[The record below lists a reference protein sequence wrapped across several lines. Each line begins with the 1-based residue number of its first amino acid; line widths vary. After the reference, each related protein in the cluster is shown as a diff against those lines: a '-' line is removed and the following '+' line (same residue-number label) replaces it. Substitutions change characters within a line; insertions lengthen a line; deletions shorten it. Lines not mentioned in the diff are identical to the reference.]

1 MGRPRIEWT
10 DTQLRQILAALP
22 RLNRDTQ
29 QDNARFLDGVIAVVR
44 AATGRLYGAT
54 TYSKLLRHVA
64 PQAGIERSPSSST
77 VQAAV
82 LRAQSFAA
90 AQPGARLGAAEG
102 AQWAGPTGGSRD
114 GNGVTVTR
122 AGKSAA
128 KRARASANAG
138 VTADTLQSALVPA
151 IRDVLTPLLG
161 QLQTASA
168 RGRAPARHDDALQ
181 LRLTEAALADAHARI
196 RGLEQEAAHLRRELG
211 RAEAARDLAGKH
223 VNAMLEG
230 LHNTIT
236 GSGGSAAM
244 LTQAVKRLDGTG
256 RFLKTQNEAM
266 RRQAT
271 HEAAALREQNRKLSE
286 HIDHLLLDNNHYRQV
301 LAAQP
306 GRRRAG
312 A

>member
-22 RLNRDTQ
+22 ALDRATQ
-29 QDNARFLDGVIAVVR
+29 QDNGRFLDGVIAVVR
-44 AATGRLYGAT
+44 GATGRLYGAT

-90 AQPGARLGAAEG
+90 AQPEVGLDV
-102 AQWAGPTGGSRD
+102 AGSAKRAGSTGGGGGSK
-114 GNGVTVTR
+114 GATMTR

-128 KRARASANAG
+128 KRASECAGAG
-138 VTADTLQSALVPA
+138 VSVDTLRSALVPA
-151 IRDVLTPLLG
+151 IREGLAPLLG
-161 QLQTASA
+161 QLQPASA
-168 RGRAPARHDDALQ
+168 QRAATTRRDDALQ

-196 RGLEQEAAHLRRELG
+196 RSLEEEAGQLRRALG
-211 RAEAARDLAGKH
+211 HAEAARDLAGKH

-230 LHNTIT
+230 LHNAIT
-236 GSGGSAAM
+236 GSGSSAVA
-244 LTQAVKRLDGTG
+244 LTQAMKRIDGTE
-256 RFLKTQNEAM
+256 RLLKTQNDVM

-271 HEAAALREQNRKLSE
+271 HEAAGLREQNRKLKE
-286 HIDHLLLDNNHYRQV
+286 RVDHLLLDNKQYRRA
-301 LAAQP
+301 LAARP
-306 GRRRAG
+306 GRQRAG
-312 A
+312 D

>member
-44 AATGRLYGAT
+44 VATGRLYGAT
-54 TYSKLLRHVA
+54 TYSKLLQHVA
-64 PQAGIERSPSSST
+64 PQAGIERRPSSST

-82 LRAQSFAA
+82 LRAQSLAA
-90 AQPGARLGAAEG
+90 AQPGAGPSAAEG
-102 AQWAGPTGGSRD
+102 AKWAGATRGSRD
-114 GNGVTVTR
+114 RNGATVTR
-122 AGKSAA
+122 AGRSAA
-128 KRARASANAG
+128 NRARERADAG
-138 VTADTLQSALVPA
+138 VTVDTLQSALVPA

-161 QLQTASA
+161 QLQIASA
-168 RGRAPARHDDALQ
+168 QGCAPTRRDDALQ

-196 RGLEQEAAHLRRELG
+196 QRLEEEAAHLRCELG

-230 LHNTIT
+230 LHDTII
-236 GSGGSAAM
+236 GSGNSAAM
-244 LTQAVKRLDGTG
+244 LTQAVRRLDGTG
-256 RFLKTQNEAM
+256 RFLKTQNEAIH
-266 RRQAT
+266 RQAAR
-271 HEAAALREQNRKLSE
+271 EAAALREQNRKLSE
-286 HIDHLLLDNNHYRQV
+286 RIDRLVLDNNHYRQV

-306 GRRRAG
+306 GLRRAG